1 MIKFIDLFAGL
12 GGIRIGFTQAAQELN
27 LEAECVFTSEIKP
40 SAIKAMRFNFGDDS
54 LSKVDITKTSEAEIP
69 SFNILLGGFPCQA
82 FSFAGKQ
89 MGLCDT
95 RGTLFFEIERILK
108 HHLKNVD
115 GFLLENVEGLITH
128 QREDKN
134 APIGKTLSIILDV
147 LRNKLKFN
155 TEFVLLDAAD
165 FGVPQ
170 SRKRVYIV
178 GCKKK
183 YGKLNLSF
191 QTKEKVG
198 VGGCLDYGQE
208 CLDTPFTKALLAHFS
223 STDLEGKFLKD
234 KRGGELNI
242 HSWDFEYKGP
252 VSKEQKVLLNLLF
265 KNRRRKS
272 WAEKIGIDWMDGMPL
287 TKEQIATFYD
297 HPDLQ
302 QMLDDLVNKQY
313 LSLEHPKKKI
323 VHTTEN
329 GQYSERV
336 QDTTLPKGYNIVT
349 GKLSFPMSCIL
360 DPQKPAP
367 TIVAMDMGHLGVVD
381 GNGLRYLSLR
391 EGLRLFGYPEEYS
404 LEMFNGSNRDRQ
416 LGYDL
421 LGNSVCVPVIKEV
434 AKKLLTQ
441 IYG

>member
-12 GGIRIGFTQAAQELN
+12 GGIRLGFVQAAKELN
-27 LEAECVFTSEIKP
+27 LEAKCVFTSEIKQ
-40 SAIKAMRFNFGDDS
+40 SAIKAMRFNFGDDT
-54 LSKVDITKTSEAEIP
+54 LSKVDITEASEADIP

-108 HHLKNVD
+108 HHLKTVD

-128 QREDKN
+128 QRQDKY
-134 APIGKTLSIILDV
+134 APIGKTLSVILDV
-147 LRNKLKFN
+147 LRHKLNFN
-155 TEFVLLDAAD
+155 TEYALLDAAD

-170 SRKRVYIV
+170 TRKRVYII

-191 QTKEKVG
+191 QTKERIG
-198 VGGCLDYGQE
+198 VEVCLDNGLE
-208 CLDTPFTKALLAHFS
+208 CLDTPFTKSLLAHFS
-223 STDLEGKFLKD
+223 SSELEGKFLKD
-234 KRGGELNI
+234 KRGGRFNI

-252 VSKEQKVLLNLLF
+252 VSEEQKELLNLLF
-265 KNRRRKS
+265 KNRRHKS
-272 WAEKIGIDWMDGMPL
+272 WAAKIGIDWMDGMPL

-297 HPDLQ
+297 HPNLK
-302 QMLDDLVNKQY
+302 QMLDDLVEKQY

-336 QDTTLPKGYNIVT
+336 QDTTLPKGYNIIT

-360 DPQKPAP
+360 DPKKPAP

-404 LEMFNGSNRDRQ
+404 LEMFNGSDRDRQ

>member
-27 LEAECVFTSEIKP
+27 IETECVFTSEIKP
-40 SAIKAMRFNFGDDS
+40 SAIEAMRFNFNDNTIR
-54 LSKVDITKTSEAEIP
+54 KVDITQVHEKDIP

-89 MGLCDT
+89 KGLCDT

-115 GFLLENVEGLITH
+115 GFILENVEGLITH
-128 QREDKN
+128 QKEHKTDQ
-134 APIGKTLSIILDV
+134 IGKTLSIILDV

-155 TEFVLLDAAD
+155 TEYVLLDAAD

-183 YGKLNLSF
+183 YGKLNLNFAKRDS
-191 QTKEKVG
+191 VG
-198 VGGCLDYGQE
+198 VGSFLDYGQD
-208 CLDTPFTKALLAHFS
+208 CLDTPFTRALLHHYELS
-223 STDLEGKFLKD
+223 ELEGKFLKD
-234 KRGGELNI
+234 KRGGDLNI
-242 HSWDFEYKGP
+242 HSWDFEYKGE
-252 VSKEQKVLLNLLF
+252 VSKEQKELLNLLF
-265 KNRRRKS
+265 KNRRRRS
-272 WAEKIGIDWMDGMPL
+272 WAEKIGIEWMDGMPL
-287 TKEQIATFYD
+287 TTAQISTFYNN
-297 HPDLQ
+297 PNLQ
-302 QMLDDLVNKQY
+302 EMLDDLVEKQY
-313 LSLEHPKKKI
+313 LILEHPKKKI
-323 VHTTEN
+323 THTTEA

-360 DPQKPAP
+360 DPMKPAP

-381 GNGLRYLSLR
+381 KDGLRYLSLK
-391 EGLRLFGYPEEYS
+391 EGLRLFGYPEDYS
-404 LEMFNGSNRDRQ
+404 LEIFNGSSRDRQ

-434 AKKLLTQ
+434 AMKLLTQ

>member
-27 LEAECVFTSEIKP
+27 LETECVFTSEIKP
-40 SAIKAMRFNFGDDS
+40 SAIKAMRYNFGDDS

-297 HPDLQ
+297 HPNLK
-302 QMLDDLVNKQY
+302 QMLDDLVEKQY

-404 LEMFNGSNRDRQ
+404 LELS
-416 LGYDL
+416 
-421 LGNSVCVPVIKEV
+421 
-434 AKKLLTQ
+434 
-441 IYG
+441 

>member
-27 LEAECVFTSEIKP
+27 LETECVFTSEIKP

-54 LSKVDITKTSEAEIP
+54 LSKVDITKISEAEIP

-108 HHLKNVD
+108 HHLKNID

>member
-1 MIKFIDLFAGL
+1 
-12 GGIRIGFTQAAQELN
+12 
-27 LEAECVFTSEIKP
+27 
-40 SAIKAMRFNFGDDS
+40 MRFNFGDDS

-302 QMLDDLVNKQY
+302 QMLDDLVKKQY